1 MIENNKGLI
10 NKFESPKDTSMKHL
24 KKMSFDYKR
33 NKYPSVPILD
43 IPKTNYKDKTA
54 NGLTKC
60 IKDFLNLSG
69 WQAER
74 INNTGRMVDGRTA
87 FTDVLGRCRTVGSVG
102 WVKGTGTDG
111 TADISATIK
120 GMSVKIEIK
129 IGSDRQSEAQRNYQ
143 HIIEKA
149 GGIYFIAKDFAQFYS
164 WYLKTFTP

>member
-1 MIENNKGLI
+1 MQQHNNRV
-10 NKFESPKDTSMKHL
+10 NPTVPYKDTSMKHL
-24 KKMSFDYKR
+24 QKMSFDYKR
-33 NKYPSVPILD
+33 NKYPSVTILD
-43 IPKTNYKDKTA
+43 IPKTIYNDKTA

-60 IKDFLNLSG
+60 VKDFLNLSG

-74 INNTGRMVDGRTA
+74 INNTGRMVDDRTA
-87 FTDVLGRCRTVGSVG
+87 YTDVLGRCRTVGSVN

-111 TADISATIK
+111 TADLSATIQGK
-120 GMSVKIEIK
+120 SVKIEIK

-164 WYLKTFTP
+164 WYLKTFIP

>member
-1 MIENNKGLI
+1 MV
-10 NKFESPKDTSMKHL
+10 L
-24 KKMSFDYKR
+24 KSLSLKTKET
-33 NKYPSVPILD
+33 KYPNVPKEWL
-43 IPKTNYKDKTA
+43 PKTIYKDKTA

-60 IKDFLNLSG
+60 IIDFLKFNE

-74 INNTGRMVDGRTA
+74 INNTGRMVDDRTA
-87 FTDVLGRCRTVGSVG
+87 YTDVLGRCRTVGSVN

-111 TADISATIK
+111 TADLSATIQGK
-120 GMSVKIEIK
+120 SVKIEIK